1 MNKIIVTEKEELLKS
16 INELMYQHV
25 NELKAAI
32 KSYSQDKKSKKYLTE
47 KETADLLNVHPNT
60 IKNYAKQNILK
71 RYFIGS
77 RILYSY
83 TEVINYVENIK

>member
-32 KSYSQDKKSKKYLTE
+32 KSHQSKKTKKYLTE

-60 IKNYAKQNILK
+60 IKNYSKQNILK

-83 TEVINYVENIK
+83 SEVINHVENI